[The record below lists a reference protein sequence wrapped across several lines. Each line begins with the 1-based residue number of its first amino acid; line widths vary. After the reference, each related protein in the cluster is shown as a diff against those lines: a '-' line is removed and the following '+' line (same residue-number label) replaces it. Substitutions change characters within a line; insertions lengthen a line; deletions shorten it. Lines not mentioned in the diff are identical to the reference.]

1 MSRTYGHKGK
11 TDSVRRENKCH
22 WVLHG
27 YDYVEYG
34 HNVTKYHFIQHRHYK
49 CTQAEVSEMCER
61 LDARAMDKE
70 WTRMQI
76 EAEQDT
82 E

>member
-1 MSRTYGHKGK
+1 MTRTYGHKGK
-11 TDSVRRENKCH
+11 RDADKREDACH
-22 WVLHG
+22 WVDG
-27 YDYVEYG
+27 WDYVVFG
-34 HNVTKYHFIQHRHYK
+34 HNVTKYHFIQNRHHH
-49 CTQAEVSEMCER
+49 CTQAEVSKMCER

-76 EAEQDT
+76 EAEQNT